1 MSEYIGFKIEDGV
14 AFIAINRPAKKN
26 ALTLEMYEGL
36 VAAFEQSES
45 NDEVKVVLLHGA
57 EGVFT
62 AGNDLM
68 DFMQNP
74 PDGENSPVFRFLL
87 ALAEARKPLVV
98 AVDGPAVGLGTT
110 LLLHADLV
118 YATDKA
124 RFHMP
129 FVNLGLVPEG
139 ASSYLL
145 PRLAGYAKANEL
157 LLFGEPFGSD
167 VAKEIGLINDVC
179 ARDEL
184 MSFAA
189 GRAKKLAQRP
199 IGALIASKKLI
210 REGTRAPVL
219 AAIKREGA
227 IFVERLTSQ
236 EAMEAFQAFF
246 TKK

>member
-1 MSEYIGFKIEDGV
+1 MSEHIGLKIEDGV

-26 ALTLEMYEGL
+26 ALTMEMYDGL
-36 VAAFEQSES
+36 VAAFEQAETQDDVS
-45 NDEVKVVLLHGA
+45 VLLLHGA

-74 PDGENSPVFRFLL
+74 PDGEDSAVFRFLL
-87 ALAEARKPLVV
+87 TLARAEKPLIV
-98 AVDGPAVGLGTT
+98 AVDGPAVGIGTT

-157 LLFGEPFGSD
+157 LLFGEPFGSE
-167 VAKEIGLINDVC
+167 VAKEIGLINDIC
-179 ARDEL
+179 PRDEL
-184 MSFAA
+184 MTYAA

-199 IGALIASKKLI
+199 IGALKATKNLM
-210 REGTRAPVL
+210 RDGTREPVL
-219 AAIKREGA
+219 SAIKREGA
-227 IFVERLTSQ
+227 IFMERLTSQ

-246 TKK
+246 AKK